1 MSLYIYL
8 CMLFNFVQIEI
19 FSSHEFSTIF
29 VFSTSLDLAITILS
43 LTLDVQRHKHKVRPV
58 HDWRI
63 A

>member
-8 CMLFNFVQIEI
+8 CMLFNFVQIAI

-43 LTLDVQRHKHKVRPV
+43 LTLDVQGQFTTGGL
-58 HDWRI
+58 HDHHRI
-63 A
+63 